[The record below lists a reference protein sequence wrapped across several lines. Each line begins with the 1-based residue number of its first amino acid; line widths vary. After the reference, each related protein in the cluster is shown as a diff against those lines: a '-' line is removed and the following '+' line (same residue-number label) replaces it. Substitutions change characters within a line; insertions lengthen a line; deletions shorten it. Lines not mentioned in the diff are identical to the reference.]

1 MVRKTFGD
9 LLNNLKFCAATEFN
23 TLWKMFYQ
31 PIYDQFSDQVCYA
44 LRVVQSKQSIS
55 NLCEDAF
62 SLYPKEIRR
71 TYRNLSE
78 YNSALR
84 IGKNFLPIKGGIKF
98 DTYLLLCEYIATLAY
113 GLSKS
118 GVVSADDLDL
128 LLKPLAEQISDSLD
142 WCGHK
147 LILRNFTW
155 YAVPKDAGVIEA
167 AKVVEPSLA
176 EDIMYYG
183 HRNMRG
189 KVDEK
194 RDILIRLCRH
204 LEGVRNDVAQLSSS
218 IASALFNMANQLDVR
233 HNNTSESSP
242 QYKPFVA
249 ALHQG
254 QLEHWYDNLFKTCIA
269 AIQLVNAKDA
279 IKEYKDNQQIM
290 NESCKTKK
298 N

>member
-1 MVRKTFGD
+1 MARKTFED
-9 LLNNLKFCAATEFN
+9 LLGNLKFCAATEFN

-31 PIYDQFSDQVCYA
+31 PIYDQFPDQVRYA
-44 LRVVQSKQSIS
+44 LRAVQLKQSIS

-113 GLSKS
+113 GLRKS
-118 GVVSADDLDL
+118 GVVSGHDLDL

-155 YAVPKDAGVIEA
+155 CAVPKDAGVIEA

-183 HRNMRG
+183 HRNMLG
-189 KVDEK
+189 KVNEK
-194 RDILIRLCRH
+194 RDMLIRLCRH
-204 LEGVRNDVAQLSSS
+204 LEGVRNDVEQLSSS

-233 HNNTSESSP
+233 HNNKSKGSP
-242 QYKPFVA
+242 KYKPFVA
-249 ALHQG
+249 DLSSE
-254 QLEHWYDNLFKTCIA
+254 QLEHWYDNLYRLCIA
-269 AIQLVNAKDA
+269 AILVVNSQGA
-279 IKEYKDNQQIM
+279 IKEYKDNQQSM
-290 NESCKTKK
+290 NESSMKTK